1 METTA
6 LDTKLTQL
14 EITVQRTEFVL
25 TSARP
30 EQIKRHLEA
39 LKAISRETD
48 ECKRAVEVKKIE
60 NKEDL
65 SEINKWN
72 EEIDEK
78 LNKADF
84 EISRLEGWL
93 NEKDKQEKFI
103 AQEEQLKFELKLH
116 ETKLKL
122 QAELAINTTPETS
135 NTTTI
140 TMSEKTAKLPKLV
153 ISKFDGSYMDWT
165 RFWGQFSEAVDKSSI
180 APISKFT
187 YLCELLE
194 PNVKRVVEALPFTA
208 EGYNRAKSILKDRFG
223 KESEIV
229 KAYGKEILELPH
241 ITSASPKK
249 IGDFYEKL
257 SHSVQALETMNRLDQ
272 IAGYVSMT
280 LDKLPAIGGD
290 LVRTDPDWESWDFV
304 KLTDALRQWVRR
316 NPVDKNAEREREE
329 NKRKRDYYNR
339 LLQARG
345 GDFKIKGCVYCGD
358 ENHKAV
364 ECNKVTDI
372 IERKRILAQ
381 KGLCFNCATRNHRA
395 SECPSKTSCQHC
407 KKRHHTSLC
416 GQAQDGKEKKVPLMT
431 DGKSGDAI
439 FPVVVVK
446 VDGITCRALID
457 SGAGSSYAS
466 AKLIDLLKK
475 KPSATKTQRIDML
488 MSSRVTRMESYD
500 VVIESVDDSYKMDVR
515 LMKVNKGELLSIDNP
530 RYEQLIQKHQHLRQ
544 VEIVDHDSK
553 QQLPIHVILGSGE
566 YARIKTGTKPLVG
579 EDGDPVAEKTKL
591 GWFVMSPGADF
602 DKTTVLLT
610 QTSQSDYE
618 NLCRLDVLGIA
629 DSGESDHEMVY
640 QDFKEQLQRS
650 PDGWYEANLPWKPH
664 HASLA
669 TNEQGSRRRLEQLV
683 KKLQREGSY
692 DSYDRIIQDQLQQG
706 VIELAPNEASRNEFY
721 LPHKAVSKQ
730 EAESTKL
737 RIVYDASAKESHHH
751 PSLNDCLYAGP
762 PLQNLL
768 WSILVRSRFY
778 PVLLTGDLEKA
789 FLQVRIK
796 EEERDALRFFWRSP
810 GQDKTLIYRFTRA
823 LFGLTCSPF
832 LLGGVISQHLKSWE
846 LKYPEVV
853 KEIRDGLYVDDLMLG
868 GPNVQEVAGKK
879 ATRSRANYGPVV
891 EQKQRYLAP
900 ISYER
905 ES

>member
-1 METTA
+1 
-6 LDTKLTQL
+6 
-14 EITVQRTEFVL
+14 
-25 TSARP
+25 
-30 EQIKRHLEA
+30 
-39 LKAISRETD
+39 
-48 ECKRAVEVKKIE
+48 
-60 NKEDL
+60 
-65 SEINKWN
+65 
-72 EEIDEK
+72 
-78 LNKADF
+78 
-84 EISRLEGWL
+84 
-93 NEKDKQEKFI
+93 
-103 AQEEQLKFELKLH
+103 
-116 ETKLKL
+116 
-122 QAELAINTTPETS
+122 
-135 NTTTI
+135 
-140 TMSEKTAKLPKLV
+140 
-153 ISKFDGSYMDWT
+153 
-165 RFWGQFSEAVDKSSI
+165 
-180 APISKFT
+180 
-187 YLCELLE
+187 
-194 PNVKRVVEALPFTA
+194 
-208 EGYNRAKSILKDRFG
+208 
-223 KESEIV
+223 
-229 KAYGKEILELPH
+229 
-241 ITSASPKK
+241 
-249 IGDFYEKL
+249 
-257 SHSVQALETMNRLDQ
+257 
-272 IAGYVSMT
+272 
-280 LDKLPAIGGD
+280 
-290 LVRTDPDWESWDFV
+290 
-304 KLTDALRQWVRR
+304 
-316 NPVDKNAEREREE
+316 
-329 NKRKRDYYNR
+329 
-339 LLQARG
+339 
-345 GDFKIKGCVYCGD
+345 
-358 ENHKAV
+358 
-364 ECNKVTDI
+364 
-372 IERKRILAQ
+372 
-381 KGLCFNCATRNHRA
+381 
-395 SECPSKTSCQHC
+395 
-407 KKRHHTSLC
+407 
-416 GQAQDGKEKKVPLMT
+416 MT

-466 AKLIDLLKK
+466 AKLIDLVKK

-500 VVIESVDDSYKMDVR
+500 VVIESVDDSYKIDVR

-544 VEIVDHDSK
+544 VEILDHDSK

-629 DSGESDHEMVY
+629 DSGESYHEMVY

-737 RIVYDASAKESHHH
+737 RIVYDASAKESHQH

-823 LFGLTCSPF
+823 LFDLTCSPF

-846 LKYPEVV
+846 LKYRDDIDKLLESHGLRKVHRIGAWVQRFIQNCRQSRKNRKVGPLDTT
-853 KEIRDGLYVDDLMLG
+853 EIEQQRIWWIKRTQQDARNHVHFEQDKLQLNLQPNHQHVLECRGRIEGEYPVYLPDDH
-868 GPNVQEVAGKK
+868 PYTEK
-879 ATRSRANYGPVV
+879 VV
-891 EQKQRYLAP
+891 EQAHSSSLHGGVAMTMAKMRETYWVPRLRQMTKRVRSRCWGCKKFRVKAYQSPPPGILPSTRTQGSTPFEVLGVDFAGPIRYHTRKKAEKKAYLALFGCSLTRAVHLELLKSLVLGDFIACLKRFVARRGKP
-900 ISYER
+900 KVIYSDNGSTFKAASTWLKKVEKDERLNSNLADLSIRWIFNLSRAPWWGRQFECLIGLFKRAFYKTIGNGSLKWEELEEVVIDVETALNNRLLSYVEDDI
-905 ES
+905 ELPVLTPYSMMFLNKNNVPELDPHHIEEVDL